1 MGFNIVTTSLR
12 RSKRSSSE
20 TVESSTLSLE
30 GIDDVESGDGLSLG
44 VFSVGDG
51 VSDDVLEEVS
61 EDDSGLVVDEA
72 ADSLD
77 STSSGESSDGW
88 LGDSH
93 DGVLNGLSWE
103 WSLGSNLSVS
113 FAFTG
118 TGLTSF
124 SYWHVD
130 YLFV

>member
-44 VFSVGDG
+44 VFSVGDR
-51 VSDDVLEEVS
+51 VSDDVLEERS
-61 EDDSGLVVDEA
+61 EDSSGLLIDVR

-77 STSSGESSDGW
+77 TTSTCESSDSG
-88 LGDSH
+88 LGDAH
-93 DGVLNGLSWE
+93 DGLLEGLAGE
-103 WSLGSNLSVS
+103 PLGSLL
-113 FAFTG
+113 AT
-118 TGLTSF
+118 LSF
-124 SYWHVD
+124 SSDLCSSGHV
-130 YLFV
+130 VVI